1 VFDFALSVL
10 HAAVVETFCR
20 RAREREESWSARI
33 IKLTFF
39 AQVWLLRNCLWR
51 RSHQFCSALSLI
63 CSKVALLIERP
74 GALCCC
80 WQMSKD
86 AHRMPVFIKSFCTAG
101 ILFSRKLQTDLPHGM
116 KREILN
122 KTPHRRKYFCRA
134 RCYESIQN
142 LIFFFGFLLLMSQ
155 VDYAV

>member
-10 HAAVVETFCR
+10 HAAVVETFCQ
-20 RAREREESWSARI
+20 RAREREREESWSARI

-80 WQMSKD
+80 CWQMSKD
-86 AHRMPVFIKSFCTAG
+86 AHRMPVFIKSLCTAG

-116 KREILN
+116 KRGILN
-122 KTPHRRKYFCRA
+122 KTPHRWKYFAVRA
-134 RCYESIQN
+134 ITIAYKIS
-142 LIFFFGFLLLMSQ
+142 FFFRFCH
-155 VDYAV
+155 